1 MNNPAP
7 ERERII
13 AWHGPARQGRA
24 WLGGARP
31 GAAWRGKAWITQILN
46 K

>member
-13 AWHGPARQGRA
+13 AWHGPARQGMAR
-24 WLGGARP
+24 LGGLGPAWFGEARH
-31 GAAWRGKAWITQILN
+31 GLHKS
-46 K
+46 

>member
-13 AWHGPARQGRA
+13 SWHGPARQGMAR
-24 WLGGARP
+24 LGGARS
-31 GAAWRGKAWITQILN
+31 GVVR
-46 K
+46 